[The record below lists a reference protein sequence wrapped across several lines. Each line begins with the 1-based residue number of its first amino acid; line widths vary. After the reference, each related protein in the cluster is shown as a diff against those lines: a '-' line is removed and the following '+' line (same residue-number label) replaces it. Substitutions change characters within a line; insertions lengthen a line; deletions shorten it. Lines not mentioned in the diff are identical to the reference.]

1 MELENLLF
9 TFFIIIIVLTI
20 VSLFPSRSQTG
31 DFIAP
36 SNVSL
41 DLATVIII
49 FSIVVLVVIKI
60 PKKHYNPVPY
70 SL

>member
-9 TFFIIIIVLTI
+9 MFFTIIIVLTI
-20 VSLFPSRSQTG
+20 VSLVPSRSQTG
-31 DFIAP
+31 NFIAP
-36 SNVSL
+36 SNISAN
-41 DLATVIII
+41 LATVIII